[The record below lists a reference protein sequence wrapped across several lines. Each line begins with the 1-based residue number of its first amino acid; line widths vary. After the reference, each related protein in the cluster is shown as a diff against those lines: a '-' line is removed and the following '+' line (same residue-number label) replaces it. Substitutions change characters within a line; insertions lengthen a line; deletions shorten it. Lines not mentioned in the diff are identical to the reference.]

1 MNRSAFHWNRPLTP
15 TKETSMNK
23 EAEVLIDGEVHV
35 YGQDCHFQTA
45 HYNNGRLA
53 IKLMCE
59 TGPMAV
65 LTVNLPEEELEEGEM
80 FIKAY
85 AENEPVADACRDS
98 GIFCDTG
105 KRVKISKWVEAE
117 VWRLA

>member
-1 MNRSAFHWNRPLTP
+1 MQ
-15 TKETSMNK
+15 K

-35 YGQDCHFQTA
+35 FGQDCWFKTA
-45 HYNNGRLA
+45 HYKNGRLA
-53 IKLMCE
+53 IKLTCE
-59 TGPMAV
+59 IGPMAV
-65 LTVNLPEEELEEGEM
+65 LTVNLPEFELEEGE
-80 FIKAY
+80 FFVKAY

-105 KRVKISKWVEAE
+105 KRVKIGYTEAE